1 MIRAFHLPPRMREVK
16 ATGQTVASFI
26 QVTLTKLSVLA
37 QMYVTAFSGIGP
49 ATKRPALGEEERV
62 KAICVNADRKLEVR
76 DVPTPNNSPPGHLI
90 AEIKGA
96 AINHGDKSFL
106 ANPGPAASRALNRN
120 HDVWGAS
127 AAGTVLAVGED
138 VSAELVGREVAIYR
152 SLSKSAESVGL
163 WSEQVLVERTSCVV
177 LPKSV
182 SAQDYSGSLVNVI
195 SAYAFL
201 EQIAVEDHKGVIVTA
216 GNSATGLAMAALA
229 RTRGMPAIFLTRSED
244 TAAKLRGYGLSHVL
258 VTSDEDFESELGKLA
273 AELGT
278 TAVFDGVG
286 GELTSRIAPTLPMY
300 SAIYF
305 YGFLGAAAP
314 VTISSLLIMAKNL
327 VLKRF
332 SNFASATVADP
343 QRLAAAITYLEGVI
357 DDPLFQTRVGKEF
370 AFDQIDAAMS
380 YEAKPGAKAVLVARD
395 VGRHIPFGLVV

>member
-1 MIRAFHLPPRMREVK
+1 MLRHLLELALNE
-16 ATGQTVASFI
+16 ATRFG
-26 QVTLTKLSVLA
+26 
-37 QMYVTAFSGIGP
+37 M
-49 ATKRPALGEEERV
+49 EERV

-76 DVPTPNNSPPGHLI
+76 DVPTPNNPPPGHLI

-106 ANPGPAASRALNRN
+106 ANPGPAASRALNRT

-138 VSAELVGREVAIYR
+138 LSAELVGREVAIYR
-152 SLSKSAESVGL
+152 SLSKSAQTVGL
-163 WSEQVLVERTSCVV
+163 WSEQVLVERTSCVI
-177 LPKSV
+177 LPETV
-182 SAQDYSGSLVNVI
+182 SAHDYSGSLVNVI
-195 SAYAFL
+195 SAFAFL
-201 EQIAVEDHKGVIVTA
+201 EQIAVEDRKGVIVTA
-216 GNSATGLAMAALA
+216 GNSATGLAMAALV
-229 RTRGMPAIFLTRSED
+229 RRRGVPSIFLSRSED
-244 TAAKLRGYGLSHVL
+244 KAATLRFHGIEHVL
-258 VTSDEDFESELGKLA
+258 ITSDNDFETELGKLA

-332 SNFASATVADP
+332 SNFASETVADP
-343 QRLAAAITYLEGVI
+343 QRLSAAITYLESVI
-357 DDPLFQTRVGKEF
+357 DDPLFHTRVGEEF
-370 AFDQIDAAMS
+370 AFDYIDAAMA
-380 YEAKPGAKAVLVARD
+380 YEVTPGAKAILV
-395 VGRHIPFGLVV
+395 P

>member
-1 MIRAFHLPPRMREVK
+1 M
-16 ATGQTVASFI
+16 
-26 QVTLTKLSVLA
+26 
-37 QMYVTAFSGIGP
+37 
-49 ATKRPALGEEERV
+49 

-76 DVPTPNNSPPGHLI
+76 DVPISNNPPPGHLTV
-90 AEIKGA
+90 EIKAA

-106 ANPGPAASRALNRN
+106 ANPGAAGSRFLNRA

-127 AAGTVLAVGED
+127 AASMISAVGED
-138 VSAELVGREVAIYR
+138 LPEELVGRNVAIYR
-152 SLSKSAESVGL
+152 SLSKSAQTVGL

-182 SAQDYSGSLVNVI
+182 SACDYSGSLVNVI

-201 EQIAVEDHKGVIVTA
+201 EQIAVEGHKGVIVTA

-229 RTRGMPAIFLTRSED
+229 RRRGVPAIFLTRSED
-244 TAAKLRGYGLSHVL
+244 AAAKLRSDGIEHVL
-258 VTSDEDFESELGKLA
+258 ITSHNNFENELGKLA

-278 TAVFDGVG
+278 TAVFG

-314 VTISSLLIMAKNL
+314 VTISSLVIMAKNL

-332 SNFASATVADP
+332 SNFVSATVAEP
-343 QRLAAAITYLEGVI
+343 ERLAAAITYLEGVI
-357 DDPLFQTRVGKEF
+357 DDPFFRTRVGKEF
-370 AFDQIDAAMS
+370 TFDQIDAAMS
-380 YEAKPGAKAVLVARD
+380 YEATPGAKAVIVARKTCA
-395 VGRHIPFGLVV
+395 